1 MNVYEQEELTIKR
14 DYLVVKSNQLVQ
26 KSRYNLSVTEQRV
39 IAYICSMIKPDKP
52 SPETYNVPFQLEYEF
67 DIREY
72 AKICGIHSDGGK
84 LYEETKSILKGL
96 KQKIMWLE
104 LPSGTE
110 VTVAWLAKVWI
121 TKHSG
126 MVKIKLD
133 EDMVPYL
140 FDLKNK
146 FTAYGLIN
154 ILALKSQYSIRIYEL
169 MQSYAYQK
177 GVTLGYDKLK
187 KILTVDDNK
196 GYDRYN
202 NFKQRILE
210 PAMHE
215 INMYTGLNI
224 NYETIKKGRK
234 VDKIKFY
241 ISKKETFD
249 RFIAHT
255 KTSDEIR

>member
-1 MNVYEQEELTIKR
+1 MDVYEQDELMKKR
-14 DYLVVKSNQLVQ
+14 DYRVVKYNQLVQ

-84 LYEETKSILKGL
+84 LYEETKNILKGL

-104 LPSGTE
+104 LPNGTE
-110 VTVAWLAKVWI
+110 VTVGWLAKVWVN
-121 TKHSG
+121 KRSG
-126 MVKIKLD
+126 IVKIKLD

-140 FDLKNK
+140 FDLQNK

-177 GVTLGYDKLK
+177 GATFDYDKLK
-187 KILTVDDNK
+187 KILMVDDNR

-210 PAMHE
+210 PAIHE
-215 INMYTGLNI
+215 INTYTGLNVS
-224 NYETIKKGRK
+224 YEPIKKGRK
-234 VDKIKFY
+234 IDKITFY
-241 ISKKETFD
+241 ISKKDTFD

-255 KTSDEIR
+255 KTNDEIK